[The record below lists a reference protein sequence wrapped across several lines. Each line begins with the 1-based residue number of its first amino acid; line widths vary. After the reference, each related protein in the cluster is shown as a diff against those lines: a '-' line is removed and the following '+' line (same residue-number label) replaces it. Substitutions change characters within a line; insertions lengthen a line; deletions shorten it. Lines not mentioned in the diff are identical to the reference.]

1 MTGLKGA
8 VSKSFLNMK
17 SQRCPALPFVSHV
30 WLPRGA
36 GGTGSSAVLPRPE
49 GTGGPR
55 QGRAVVSRE
64 GTGVTAGHWCHG
76 RALGGETV
84 AQECP

>member
-64 GTGVTAGHWCHG
+64 GSGVTGGHWCHS
-76 RALGGETV
+76 RALV
-84 AQECP
+84 SQEGTGR